1 MNKHLFIVLA
11 CIVMVAAENAT
22 TTEAQT
28 KHDHETKEAAKGIWA
43 QLSPK
48 EQECL
53 KEKWQK
59 NKEELKPAIK
69 NCHDQKGG
77 MTCVKEIPL
86 VKECFA

>member
-1 MNKHLFIVLA
+1 MNTHLFNVLA
-11 CIVMVAAENAT
+11 CIVMVAGENAT
-22 TTEAQT
+22 AEAPT

-48 EQECL
+48 EQDCL

-59 NKEELKPAIK
+59 NKEELKPALK

-77 MTCVKEIPL
+77 MPCVMAIPL
-86 VKECFA
+86 VKACFA